1 MGPLEF
7 FQKYKWRI
15 IGVAFALI
23 FTVLV
28 FTINFWRTL
37 LLFVIVG
44 IAYFVGTLLDE
55 GGRERVKEFFRS
67 IFGPRGN

>member
-1 MGPLEF
+1 MDPIEF
-7 FQKYKWRI
+7 FNKYKWRI
-15 IGVAFALI
+15 LGVIFAII

-44 IAYFVGTLLDE
+44 VAYFLGMLMDE
-55 GGRERVKEFFRS
+55 GGRERVREFFRS
-67 IFGPRGN
+67 LFGHHRN

>member
-1 MGPLEF
+1 MDPLEF
-7 FQKYKWRI
+7 FQKYKWRV
-15 IGVAFALI
+15 IGVVFAII

-44 IAYFVGTLLDE
+44 IAYFIGTLMDE
-55 GGRERVKEFFRS
+55 GGRGRVKEFFRS
-67 IFGPRGN
+67 LFGPRGS